1 MNNNEKWMGQA
12 LLEAQKTIDEV
23 PIGAIIVKDNQII
36 GRGYNLKEKSN
47 DATAHAEMIAI
58 RKASQ
63 FIGNWRLEG
72 CTMYVTLEPC
82 AMCIGAIIESRIS
95 RLVFG
100 AKESRMGCTV
110 SNVNLPEVLSHIGSL
125 LVIGGVL
132 ESQCLSLLQDF
143 FKAKRKL

>member
-1 MNNNEKWMGQA
+1 MRQA

-36 GRGYNLKEKSN
+36 GRGYNLKEKTN

-58 RKASQ
+58 RNASQ

-82 AMCIGAIIESRIS
+82 AMCIGAIIESRIN

-110 SNVNLPEVLSHIGSL
+110 SKVNLPEILSHIGSL

-132 ESQCLSLLQDF
+132 ESLCLSLLQDF
-143 FKAKRKL
+143 FKAKRKQ